1 MNYISPI
8 IEHRVTA
15 NDTQIQQIPLHVP
28 PARYSA
34 LLWIT
39 IQMEMSCPIK
49 QFSPE
54 HLECATKCRVKDHRA
69 ESDLCHSA
77 VSGHRLQ
84 AAHGRGERKVFSEM
98 SKFTAGCWCFQ
109 DCFFYSLLD

>member
-1 MNYISPI
+1 MNYIDPI

-15 NDTQIQQIPLHVP
+15 DDTQIQQIPLHVP

-34 LLWIT
+34 PLWIT

-54 HLECATKCRVKDHRA
+54 HLECATKCRVKDHCA

-77 VSGHRLQ
+77 VSGHLLQ
-84 AAHGRGERKVFSEM
+84 TTHEGGERKGF
-98 SKFTAGCWCFQ
+98 
-109 DCFFYSLLD
+109 